1 MLIGLFIDKYQ
12 RVFRS
17 DGKWM
22 KREKF
27 PLKIPIRNNFSSEY
41 EVVYYRTTEKETDE
55 SNIQDISALGEV
67 LLSDQIPQNSQR
79 GSLCEYIG
87 I

>member
-1 MLIGLFIDKYQ
+1 MFIDKYQ

-22 KREKF
+22 KRESF
-27 PLKIPIRNNFSSEY
+27 PLKIPIRNNLSSEY
-41 EVVYYRTTEKETDE
+41 EVVYYRAAE
-55 SNIQDISALGEV
+55 NISSLGEV
-67 LLSDQIPQNSQR
+67 LLSDQITQNSPR

>member
-1 MLIGLFIDKYQ
+1 MFIDKYQ

-22 KREKF
+22 KREYF
-27 PLKIPIRNNFSSEY
+27 PLKIPMRNNFSSEY
-41 EVVYYRTTEKETDE
+41 EVVYYRAAEIEKDQPK
-55 SNIQDISALGEV
+55 IQEISTLGEV
-67 LLSDQIPQNSQR
+67 LLSDQIPQKSQR